1 MDAAAFIA
9 DLRARN
15 FAVYAAGDA
24 LYVTPISKLTL
35 GDVTRI
41 KETKAAILAVLN
53 APTKALSIRQPWA
66 WAIFHAGKDIENRD
80 WPTKLRGKIA
90 VHAAKGMKRDEY
102 DSAVEFILNANPAMK
117 RGDVPKFDEMVLGA
131 IVGTVKITDCVKES
145 DSPWF
150 MGDYG
155 FCLQERG
162 ALSEPIHCKGAL
174 GFWDVPAGLLQSPSV
189 STASVAPSP
198 ALPMP
203 SLHDGSLHIGFDCD
217 PLFQWWKPE
226 GQSLAQT
233 LADLDAPA
241 DVIRRY
247 LGKSDAPLHTAL
259 GVQDCKGEVVTLPEL
274 AYCVDCG
281 RFYEM
286 AAVSAA
292 EQYSQKLKM
301 ELGF

>member
-1 MDAAAFIA
+1 MDAASFIA
-9 DLRARN
+9 SLRARN
-15 FAVYAAGDA
+15 FAVYADGDA
-24 LYVTPISKLTL
+24 LYVTPTSKLSA

-41 KETKAAILAVLN
+41 RETKAAILAVLN
-53 APTKALSIRQPWA
+53 APK
-66 WAIFHAGKDIENRD
+66 
-80 WPTKLRGKIA
+80 
-90 VHAAKGMKRDEY
+90 
-102 DSAVEFILNANPAMK
+102 
-117 RGDVPKFDEMVLGA
+117 
-131 IVGTVKITDCVKES
+131 
-145 DSPWF
+145 
-150 MGDYG
+150 
-155 FCLQERG
+155 
-162 ALSEPIHCKGAL
+162 
-174 GFWDVPAGLLQSPSV
+174 
-189 STASVAPSP
+189 
-198 ALPMP
+198 PMP
-203 SLHDGSLHIGFDCD
+203 RLSPDGSLHIGFDCD

>member
-1 MDAAAFIA
+1 MDAASFIA
-9 DLRARN
+9 SLRARN
-15 FAVYAAGDA
+15 FAVYADGDA
-24 LYVTPISKLTL
+24 LYVTPTSKLSA

-41 KETKAAILAVLN
+41 RETKAAILAVLN
-53 APTKALSIRQPWA
+53 APK
-66 WAIFHAGKDIENRD
+66 
-80 WPTKLRGKIA
+80 
-90 VHAAKGMKRDEY
+90 
-102 DSAVEFILNANPAMK
+102 
-117 RGDVPKFDEMVLGA
+117 
-131 IVGTVKITDCVKES
+131 
-145 DSPWF
+145 
-150 MGDYG
+150 
-155 FCLQERG
+155 
-162 ALSEPIHCKGAL
+162 
-174 GFWDVPAGLLQSPSV
+174 
-189 STASVAPSP
+189 
-198 ALPMP
+198 PMP
-203 SLHDGSLHIGFDCD
+203 RLSPDGSLHIGFDCD

-247 LGKSDAPLHTAL
+247 LGKSDAPLHSAL

-292 EQYSQKLKM
+292 EQHSQKLKM